1 MLMKKFIL
9 LVVFLLIFTMAF
21 QIFSVFAVPNS
32 ENAGEKLKNLGIVKG
47 YEKYGLREEKPI
59 TEGEYLALVARVL
72 RAKERVEIEDLIKVN
87 NPFDEFANAVYK
99 FSVRFKKFFI
109 RNFYNTLALN
119 PKYEPVK
126 GVKRDSWFFQDALY
140 LKINGFKFPED
151 FSHDKIISP
160 QKMLE
165 FLISALRINS
175 YELTKKPEGFSE
187 EELLKITL
195 IQQGLF
201 DEGFIKKPS
210 VTRGEAFNLIL
221 YLYENK

>member
-1 MLMKKFIL
+1 MKKNVL
-9 LVVFLLIFTMAF
+9 LVVFLLIFITTF
-21 QIFSVFAVPNS
+21 QIISVFAIPNS

-47 YEKYGLREEKPI
+47 YEKYGLREEKKI
-59 TEGEYLALVARVL
+59 TEGEYLALIARVL
-72 RAKERVEIEDLIKVN
+72 KAKEKAEIEDLIKVN
-87 NPFDEFANAVYK
+87 NPFDEFANTVYR
-99 FSVRFKKFFI
+99 FAVRFKRFFI
-109 RNFYNTLALN
+109 KNFYNTLALN

-151 FSHDKIISP
+151 FSQDRIIAP

-165 FLISALRINS
+165 FLISALKIDS
-175 YELTKKPEGFSE
+175 FKLTKKPEDFSE

-195 IQQGLF
+195 VQQGLF
-201 DEGFIKKPS
+201 DEDFIKKTS
-210 VTRGEAFNLIL
+210 ATRGEAFNLIL